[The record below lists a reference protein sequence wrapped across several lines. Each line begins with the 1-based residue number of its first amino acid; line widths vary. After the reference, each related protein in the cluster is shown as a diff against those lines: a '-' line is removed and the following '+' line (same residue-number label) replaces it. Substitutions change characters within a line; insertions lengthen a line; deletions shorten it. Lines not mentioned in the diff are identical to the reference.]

1 MTKILNKNSLTSL
14 NAKKSFLM
22 KKYSIFL
29 FFYSSSFFRD
39 GIICVF
45 KAPLALAVSVFWK
58 LLDMVG
64 FYDEGGRE
72 G

>member
-1 MTKILNKNSLTSL
+1 
-14 NAKKSFLM
+14 M

-29 FFYSSSFFRD
+29 FLYSSSFVGD